1 LEGELVILTMMAAVQ
16 EAGTVKEAV
25 EYAAREA
32 AAPGLKGFAGGD
44 SIAIGGVLV
53 LVLVI
58 VLIWWLFTDHGHH

>member
-1 LEGELVILTMMAAVQ
+1 MILNMMAAAQ
-16 EAGTVKEAV
+16 EAGTAKEAI

-32 AAPGLKGFAGGD
+32 AAPGLSGFAGGD

-58 VLIWWLFTDHGHH
+58 VLIWWLLTDHGHH